1 MKNLFKQKFALL
13 AVASVFV
20 LASCNKKNDPSAG
33 VKPTVKV
40 TAKKGSGDAL
50 TSGGSVEAGDSIM
63 FNVDVTTPGLFKVL
77 FVQDSASKKQ
87 VAKIDKNTKLNGKEI
102 GGGKKSL
109 NVSIKVKTNADMVGK
124 SQTLLFFAQDSVS
137 QNSEKMK
144 FKFSVAAPASP
155 DAKKM
160 TGKLLYVPLNEA
172 NGRSTAKS
180 FFSIAKGTSY
190 SNKQIITSTEKISE
204 TIDLGYYYGSSN
216 NATLAAPSA
225 YDAGGISINK
235 QGEWK
240 TRNATKMAEIVIE
253 NENYAKIKTV
263 ADVEAQVKKAT
274 LEDGAKI
281 KNLKAGTVIAF
292 ETVSTPVVKGLIKVL
307 KVKGTFDQGD
317 YIELEFITNMDGTAK

>member
-20 LASCNKKNDPSAG
+20 LASCNKKDDPSAG

-137 QNSEKMK
+137 QNSEKVK

-155 DAKKM
+155 DVKKIAA
-160 TGKLLYVPLNEA
+160 TKLYAILGSGA
-172 NGRSTAKS
+172 SKS
-180 FFSIAKGTSY
+180 FFSISEGKLY
-190 SNKQIITSTEKISE
+190 SHKNVVDAGNTPVSKN
-204 TIDLGYYYGSSN
+204 IDFGYYYGATGK
-216 NATLAAPSA
+216 ATLVAPASFPSNIFN
-225 YDAGGISINK
+225 ISSWGTK
-235 QGEWK
+235 K
-240 TRNATKMAEIVIE
+240 ATKMVKTTLKAED
-253 NENYAKIKTV
+253 YTKLKTV
-263 ADVEAQVKKAT
+263 ADV
-274 LEDGAKI
+274 DAKI
-281 KNLKAGTVIAF
+281 KSLTVDQNKVSGLVAGDIIAF
-292 ETVSTPVVKGLIKVL
+292 KTADSTPISGFVKVVKV
-307 KVKGTFDQGD
+307 QGKDGSSD
-317 YIELEFITNMDGTAK
+317 YIEVEFVTNQATK